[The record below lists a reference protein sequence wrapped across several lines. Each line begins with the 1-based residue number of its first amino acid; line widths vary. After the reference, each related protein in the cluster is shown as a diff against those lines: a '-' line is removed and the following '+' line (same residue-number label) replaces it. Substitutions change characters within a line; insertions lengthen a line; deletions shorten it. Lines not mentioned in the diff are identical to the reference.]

1 MTPDQFWYDNP
12 QLFYNYEEK
21 FIAETKRKEVE
32 MWTLG
37 IVLKSAM
44 QSTVIPV
51 GLYKNASDIPQYMEC
66 PHKDEINEQTE
77 MTESEMEAERLKH
90 YMSAKMIELRSKT
103 SNK

>member
-12 QLFYNYEEK
+12 QLFYNYEQR
-21 FIAETKRKEVE
+21 FIDEAKRKEIE

-51 GLYKNASDIPQYMEC
+51 GLYKNASDIPKYMEC
-66 PHKDEINEQTE
+66 PHKNETKEADRELTE
-77 MTESEMEAERLKH
+77 KEKQDLRLKQ
-90 YMSAKMIELRSKT
+90 YAQLKMLSVKN
-103 SNK
+103 NK